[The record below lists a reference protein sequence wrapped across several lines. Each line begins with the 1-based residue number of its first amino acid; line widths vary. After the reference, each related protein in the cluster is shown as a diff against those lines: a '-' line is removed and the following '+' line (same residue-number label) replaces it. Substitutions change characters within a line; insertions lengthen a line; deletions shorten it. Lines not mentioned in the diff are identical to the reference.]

1 MARLSASGMAGKPS
15 FAHDRKSNSARDKRA
30 AKFTEDHQRKLSM
43 DAYYRP
49 RQRGLINVDSWEEDE
64 MEADVM
70 PCN

>member
-15 FAHDRKSNSARDKRA
+15 FEHDRKSNTARDKRE
-30 AKFTEDHQRKLSM
+30 AKFIENQHRKLSM

-49 RQRGLINVDSWEEDE
+49 RQRGMINVDNWEEDE
-64 MEADVM
+64 MDAEVM